1 MPYNTIPDAE
11 IDPDSPVTASLMQ
24 KLRDNPIGIAQAAAG
39 APKVQYNALNG
50 SGITH
55 AYSTGATI
63 NFAPFAHTP
72 TGTVTHLI
80 FVFHEETG
88 GEGSYTTLETRVDGA
103 LLFNV
108 VAGTTSNYTKSVF
121 EMRSHITTNE
131 AHAFSFVHSTPSGSA
146 RITIVSFPS

>member
-24 KLRDNPIGIAQAAAG
+24 KMRDNPIGIAQAAAG

-63 NFAPFAHTP
+63 NFAAFAHTP
-72 TGTVTHLI
+72 TGNVTHII
-80 FVFHEETG
+80 FVNIIDTANNDG
-88 GEGSYTTLETRVDGA
+88 GVTVSLNGSVLFTASTNVNGLQRNSEMRVS
-103 LLFNV
+103 L
-108 VAGTTSNYTKSVF
+108 TSNA
-121 EMRSHITTNE
+121 SHSFT
-131 AHAFSFVHSTPSGSA
+131 FSSSGTLSA
-146 RITIVSFPS
+146 TVISIAS